1 MYYYQNRERIIIII
15 IIIII
20 IEHLTLLR
28 LHIFHNFNVQWND

>member
-1 MYYYQNRERIIIII
+1 MYYYYQNRELII